1 MKRKSKEEQS
11 LIVKKYIDGE
21 TVMDIA
27 KKEHLSRS
35 TIYTWINAAAIS
47 KEKTMRLKD
56 FSHMKQEFEKLQKVV
71 EILQSAPCTAS
82 APLHTRL
89 DAIEQMSGTYHVHT
103 LCFALKVPKGTYY
116 NHILRNK
123 RDNTIYAKRKAELKP
138 LIEEI
143 YHKSNEIYGPN
154 KVCAILRERGYVV
167 TEKTIADIM
176 HENNWF
182 SIKGGAKALY
192 LQNQK
197 RRENLLNQQF
207 IAPSPNKIWVSD
219 VTYYKFNGKTFYICV
234 IMDLFSRM
242 VIAHKISLKNNTAL
256 TKRTFKLAYEL
267 RCPAAGFI
275 FHSDNGMNYSNSVC
289 ESFFCTLKTEELY
302 RSNYKSEKD
311 LISSIANYISFY
323 NSERPHSYL
332 RYMSPLKYENK
343 YYRSH
348 PKKFEQDG
356 SDFDMTKIKVF
367 RK

>member
-1 MKRKSKEEQS
+1 M
-11 LIVKKYIDGE
+11 
-21 TVMDIA
+21 
-27 KKEHLSRS
+27 
-35 TIYTWINAAAIS
+35 
-47 KEKTMRLKD
+47 
-56 FSHMKQEFEKLQKVV
+56 
-71 EILQSAPCTAS
+71 
-82 APLHTRL
+82 
-89 DAIEQMSGTYHVHT
+89 
-103 LCFALKVPKGTYY
+103 
-116 NHILRNK
+116 
-123 RDNTIYAKRKAELKP
+123 
-138 LIEEI
+138 
-143 YHKSNEIYGPN
+143 
-154 KVCAILRERGYVV
+154 
-167 TEKTIADIM
+167 
-176 HENNWF
+176 
-182 SIKGGAKALY
+182 
-192 LQNQK
+192 
-197 RRENLLNQQF
+197 LNQQF